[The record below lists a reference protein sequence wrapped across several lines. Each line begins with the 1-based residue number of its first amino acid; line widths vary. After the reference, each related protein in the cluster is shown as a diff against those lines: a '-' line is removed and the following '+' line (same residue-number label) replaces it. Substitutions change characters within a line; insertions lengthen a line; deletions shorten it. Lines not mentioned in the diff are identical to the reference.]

1 MKYKNKK
8 IVKKVVIYVLFI
20 LMIYAN
26 LCTCKADITFDNIK
40 GTQVSNSE
48 AQNIGNKIITL
59 VSTIGSIS
67 SVVVLVIIGL
77 KYMLGSVEEK
87 AEYKKS
93 LMPYMIGSMIVFSG
107 SSLAGIIYSIANI
120 W

>member
-59 VSTIGSIS
+59 VTCSYEYTGARTI
-67 SVVVLVIIGL
+67 LVGKL
-77 KYMLGSVEEK
+77 K
-87 AEYKKS
+87 
-93 LMPYMIGSMIVFSG
+93 
-107 SSLAGIIYSIANI
+107 NTN
-120 W
+120 